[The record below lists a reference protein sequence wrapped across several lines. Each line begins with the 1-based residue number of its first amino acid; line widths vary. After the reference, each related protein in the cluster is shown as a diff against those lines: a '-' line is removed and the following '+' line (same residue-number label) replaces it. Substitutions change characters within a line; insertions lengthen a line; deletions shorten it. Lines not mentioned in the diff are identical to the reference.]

1 MFTVTPEKSLGLS
14 KTTKAPIGVIHGK
27 FQPVHNDHL
36 KYLLAAKSRCN
47 FLYVGITN
55 PDPTLTKA
63 MPEDPARSKPSN
75 NPFTYWERFLMV
87 EAALIEAG
95 IKREEFAIV
104 PFPIN
109 YPELLK
115 YYAPKGAR
123 YYTVIYD
130 AWGVKKAEM
139 LRSLGLDVEVMWER
153 RLAEKGL
160 SGTEV
165 RKRMATNGD
174 WRSMVPSAVADIIE
188 RLGLD
193 KRVRNFEVKR
203 K

>member
-1 MFTVTPEKSLGLS
+1 MATTTSKNGASQS
-14 KTTKAPIGVIHGK
+14 KTIKAPIGVIHGK
-27 FQPVHNDHL
+27 FQPVHKDHL
-36 KYLLAAKSRCN
+36 KYLLAGKSRCD
-47 FLYVGITN
+47 FLFVGITN
-55 PDPTLTKA
+55 PDPTLTKE
-63 MPEDPARSKPSN
+63 MSEDPARSKPSN
-75 NPFTYWERFLMV
+75 NPFTYWERFLMI

-115 YYAPKGAR
+115 YYAPEEAR

-130 AWGVKKAEM
+130 VWGSKKAEM
-139 LRSLGLDVEVMWER
+139 LRSLGLDVDVMWEKS
-153 RLAEKGL
+153 LAEKGI

-165 RKRMATNGD
+165 RKQMAANGD
-174 WRSMVPSAVADIIE
+174 WRSMVPPAVADVIE

-193 KRVRNFEVKR
+193 KRVRNLESH
-203 K
+203 